1 MTKLVLH
8 PGQSQIF
15 SDLFVTKEVTNA
27 VAVCSRGFGKSHLG
41 GVSAI
46 QAVFELLQLKEEVPN
61 KNVYIIAPTY
71 DQVTDIYFPLLM
83 YQLGM
88 EQYVTKHS
96 KDAGALWF
104 PKDVNLR
111 LVSYEAVARLRGKG
125 AYFVVNDE
133 VRDWTK
139 GIGFKEAWEG
149 IIQPCI
155 TTRWGAKRAAQ
166 LGAPSCGRSL
176 TISTPKGYDYLYD
189 LSNMSE
195 QDPSWRSYHF
205 DYKQAPLLDIEETE
219 KIKHTIDPLR
229 WAREYLASFEESG
242 TNVFYCFKRKEHVK
256 ADIADWTRN
265 EEGYIC
271 EDIHIAIDFNV
282 MIQASSAWAIRGGQV
297 FCLDEFKGAADTQ
310 ELATAIK
317 GRFWPGYDDPT
328 HKMYK
333 KKPCKI
339 YVYPDPSGNSRKT
352 SAVVGTTD
360 FSILQNNGFDLRV
373 KSKAPGIVDSVQCV
387 NRMLKTAAGETNM
400 YFSPKVQ
407 GVITSM
413 ERTSWVDNN
422 ADTATIDKKEGIEH
436 FSDGIRY
443 FTEYMFP
450 IRTGTKTTAR
460 GFGF

>member
-1 MTKLVLH
+1 MTSLTLH
-8 PGQSQIF
+8 HGQSKIF
-15 SDLFVTKEVTNA
+15 ADLFVNKSIVNA
-27 VAVCSRGFGKSHLG
+27 VGVCARGFGKSHLAA
-41 GVSAI
+41 VAAI
-46 QAVFELLQLKEEVPN
+46 QACNELLQLDANIPN

-88 EQYVTKHS
+88 EKYVIKHS
-96 KDAGALWF
+96 KDAGALWL

-139 GIGFKEAWEG
+139 GMGFKEAWEG

-155 TTRWGAKRAAQ
+155 TTRWGAKRAKT
-166 LGAPSCGRSL
+166 LGAPSQGRSL

-189 LSNMSE
+189 MYNRHE
-195 QDPSWRSYHF
+195 QDKSWGSYHF
-205 DYKQAPLLDIEETE
+205 DYTQSPLLDREETE
-219 KIKHTIDPLR
+219 TIKHTIDPLR

-242 TNVFYCFKRKEHVK
+242 NNVFYCFKRKEHVRS
-256 ADIADWTRN
+256 DLPDWTRN
-265 EEGYIC
+265 DRGEII
-271 EDIHIAIDFNV
+271 EDVHVAIDFNV

-297 FCLDEFKGAADTQ
+297 HCLEEFHGAADTQ
-310 ELATAIK
+310 QLCDAIK
-317 GRFWPGYDDPT
+317 GRFWKNGN
-328 HKMYK
+328 KS
-333 KKPCKI
+333 CKI

-360 FSILQNNGFDLRV
+360 FTILQSNGFILCAH
-373 KSKAPGIVDSVQCV
+373 KKAPGIVDSVQCV
-387 NRMLKTAAGETNM
+387 NRMLKTASGATNM
-400 YFSPKVQ
+400 YFSAKVQ
-407 GVITSM
+407 SVVTSV
-413 ERTSWVDNN
+413 ERTAWVDNN
-422 ADTATIDKKEGIEH
+422 ADTAVIDKKESIEH

-443 FTEYMFP
+443 FTEYCFP
-450 IRTGTKTTAR
+450 IRLSSKTVAR